1 MTEQI
6 VIHIVTMGCKQ
17 SKEVQD
23 LSVTERVMGGRLG
36 IDKSERIHS
45 SKSEKQKIAAKRKA
59 QLAQATAAD
68 DTDEK
73 SPPKLTDAG
82 HLVAEEV
89 AKRIS
94 GSIQTKETVVGD
106 VRSGKQENLIHI
118 RYAALTQRGY
128 YPENPHK
135 ENQDEYYVCGSK
147 FGAGEGDAFFAVFDG
162 HGDKGHDCAR
172 FAKERLQSILAAKIK
187 KQRAALNAKKI
198 KAMTENNEE
207 KPKNAFHPSQ
217 WPYLNEKQYESAC
230 RQAYIQCNK
239 EMHDDKKVKDILSGT
254 TAISVGFHAGRMT
267 VSNVGD
273 SRAILGYRVGS
284 SSSFDSSPAEEE
296 KKEISLEGD
305 EGELVNADGV
315 KYEPGSVIAIPLS
328 EDQTPYRKDDR
339 ERLMRAGARIRTIDQ
354 LSGSKTVDENFD
366 DFNFGVDIDEEGDPP
381 RVYCQDH
388 DYPGTAFSRSLGDTI
403 AEDIGV
409 NAEPEMLTKKV
420 TKGDEIL
427 VIASDGVFE
436 FLTNQR
442 MIDICAACDDPLAA
456 CTQLLEA
463 SYEQWL
469 NYELRTDDITCIVL
483 FMQSGKADDVVEVR
497 DILNKTSGRREKMKT
512 TASLSTRSLESLDSN

>member
-1 MTEQI
+1 
-6 VIHIVTMGCKQ
+6 MGCTQ
-17 SKEVQD
+17 STQQHEED
-23 LSVTERVMGGRLG
+23 LSVTERVMGGRRG

-45 SKSEKQKIAAKRKA
+45 KSEKEKIAAKRSKA
-59 QLAQATAAD
+59 LAQAAGAGNNDKT
-68 DTDEK
+68 
-73 SPPKLTDAG
+73 PPKLNDAG

-89 AKRIS
+89 VKRVM
-94 GSIQTKETVVGD
+94 GSVQSKETILGD
-106 VRSGKQENLIHI
+106 VKSGNGEDLIRV

-128 YPENPHK
+128 YPDDPHK
-135 ENQDEYYVCGSK
+135 ENQDDYYICGSK

-172 FAKERLQSILAAKIK
+172 FAKKRLPSILAAKIK

-198 KAMTENNEE
+198 KTMTENKQE
-207 KPKNAFHPSQ
+207 KPKNAFHPSS
-217 WPYLNEKQYESAC
+217 WPYLDEKQYIDVC
-230 RQAYIQCNK
+230 RQAHIQCNN
-239 EMHDDKKVKDILSGT
+239 ELHDEKKVKDFLSGT

-273 SRAILGYRVGS
+273 SRAVLGYRVGGVGLEGT
-284 SSSFDSSPAEEE
+284 PAEEE
-296 KKEISLEGD
+296 KKEISSEGD
-305 EGELVNADGV
+305 SELVDATGV
-315 KYEPGSVIAIPLS
+315 KYEPGSIIAIPLS
-328 EDQTPYRKDDR
+328 DDQTPYRRD
-339 ERLMRAGARIRTIDQ
+339 ERTRLEKAGARIRTIDQ
-354 LSGSKTVDENFD
+354 LEGRKPIDENVD
-366 DFNFGVDIDEEGDPP
+366 DFNLGVDIDEEGDMP

-388 DYPGTAFSRSLGDTI
+388 DYPGTAFSRSLGDSI

-409 NAEPEMLTKKV
+409 NGEPEILTKRV

-442 MIDICAACDDPLAA
+442 MIDICAACDDPLHA
-456 CTQLLEA
+456 CTKLLEA

-483 FMQSGKADDVVEVR
+483 FLQSGKADDVAEVSR
-497 DILNKTSGRREKMKT
+497 IMNKVQNEPKSSKMKT
-512 TASLSTRSLESLDSN
+512 TSFPSTGDLSN

>member
-1 MTEQI
+1 
-6 VIHIVTMGCKQ
+6 MGCNQ
-17 SKEVQD
+17 SKEEDKD

-36 IDKSERIHS
+36 IDKSERIAR
-45 SKSEKQKIAAKRKA
+45 SKSEKQKITAKRKA
-59 QLAQATAAD
+59 ALAAAAD
-68 DTDEK
+68 GNNEK
-73 SPPKLTDAG
+73 IPPKLTDAG
-82 HLVAEEV
+82 HLMAEEV

-94 GSIQTKETVVGD
+94 GSIQSKEIVVGD
-106 VRSGKQENLIHI
+106 VRSGKHEDLIHI

-128 YPENPHK
+128 YPDDPHK
-135 ENQDEYYVCGSK
+135 ANQDDYFICGSK

-172 FAKERLQSILAAKIK
+172 FAKNRLHAILAAKIK

-198 KAMTENNEE
+198 KDMAENNEE
-207 KPKNAFHPSQ
+207 RPKNAFHPSQ
-217 WPYLNEKQYESAC
+217 WPYLNQKQYENAC

-239 EMHDDKKVKDILSGT
+239 EMHDEKKVKDFLSGT
-254 TAISVGFHAGRMT
+254 TAISVGFHAARMT

-273 SRAILGYRVGS
+273 SRAVLGYRVGGS
-284 SSSFDSSPAEEE
+284 CDLDSSPAEEE

-305 EGELVNADGV
+305 AGELVNAEGT
-315 KYEPGSVIAIPLS
+315 KYEPGSMIAIPLS
-328 EDQTPYRKDDR
+328 EDQTPYRKDER
-339 ERLMRAGARIRTIDQ
+339 ERLMKAGARIRTIDQ
-354 LSGSKTVDENFD
+354 LAGSKAVDENFD

-388 DYPGTAFSRSLGDTI
+388 DYPGTAFSRSLGDTV

-427 VIASDGVFE
+427 IIASDGVFE

-442 MIDICAACDDPLAA
+442 MIDICASCDDPLHA
-456 CTQLLEA
+456 CTKLLEA

-483 FMQSGKADDVVEVR
+483 FMQSSKADSIDEVR
-497 DILNKTSGRREKMKT
+497 GVLNKTNGIREKMKT
-512 TASLSTRSLESLDSN
+512 NAVQSTRSLESH